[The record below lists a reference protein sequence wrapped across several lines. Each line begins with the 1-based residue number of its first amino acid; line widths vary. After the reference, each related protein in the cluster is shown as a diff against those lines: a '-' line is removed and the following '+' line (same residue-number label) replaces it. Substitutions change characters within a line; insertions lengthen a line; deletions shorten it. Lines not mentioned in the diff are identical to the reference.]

1 MHAKVE
7 VADRCYELRCGAS
20 LSLLTHSDADRVRT
34 ASLNISPFSASA
46 GAFSSCQTAARC
58 SKHETSL
65 ARAYGG
71 VSCEKPR
78 PGRWAFN
85 DKQRSWAISRC
96 IRQSLPSAL
105 LL

>member
-34 ASLNISPFSASA
+34 ASLNISPLSASA

-58 SKHETSL
+58 SKHEPSL
-65 ARAYGG
+65 ARVYGVRESLDRG
-71 VSCEKPR
+71 MAPFE
-78 PGRWAFN
+78 
-85 DKQRSWAISRC
+85 SRDIC
-96 IRQSLPSAL
+96 AL
-105 LL
+105 LAYLRCKARK

>member
-34 ASLNISPFSASA
+34 ASLNISPLSASA
-46 GAFSSCQTAARC
+46 GVAFSSCQTAARC

-65 ARAYGG
+65 ARVWGWRVASPQAG
-71 VSCEKPR
+71 SFQEP
-78 PGRWAFN
+78 
-85 DKQRSWAISRC
+85 
-96 IRQSLPSAL
+96 
-105 LL
+105 

>member
-71 VSCEKPR
+71 WRVASPQAGSFQEP
-78 PGRWAFN
+78 
-85 DKQRSWAISRC
+85 
-96 IRQSLPSAL
+96 
-105 LL
+105 

>member
-34 ASLNISPFSASA
+34 ASLNISPLSASA

-58 SKHETSL
+58 SKHEPSL
-65 ARAYGG
+65 ARVWGWSVA
-71 VSCEKPR
+71 SPQA
-78 PGRWAFN
+78 WAPFE
-85 DKQRSWAISRC
+85 SRDIC
-96 IRQSLPSAL
+96 AL
-105 LL
+105 LAYLTCKARK

>member
-1 MHAKVE
+1 MEPVRGQRTGVAPMHAKVE

-34 ASLNISPFSASA
+34 ASLNISPLSASA

-65 ARAYGG
+65 ARAYGVG
-71 VSCEKPR
+71 ESLHRRLAPFK
-78 PGRWAFN
+78 
-85 DKQRSWAISRC
+85 SRD
-96 IRQSLPSAL
+96 I
-105 LL
+105 